1 MNHAAELI
9 ASCLRA
15 QGLDER
21 QAELAAE
28 TALKVGVAAGLM
40 SRLDLEGWEREA
52 AIYKLRGQRVTVCA
66 LAERYGVSVRFV
78 FKAIRRAQERRKAAF
93 LAVS

>member
-40 SRLDLEGWEREA
+40 SRLDLEMWERGA

-66 LAERYGVSVRFV
+66 LAERYGLSVRQIFREV
-78 FKAIRRAQERRKAAF
+78 RIAQERRKAAY